1 MTALAPSAQA
11 CLEAWINCEN
21 LLAEIS
27 LRQPGYAHSLEKTL
41 DDCALMCME
50 TWQAIKSND
59 PNTRNMMLLCIGLC
73 EECADACNRYNDPFF
88 SQCARACRKCA
99 NRMADVSLQSVLLQ

>member
-1 MTALAPSAQA
+1 MTALAPAAQT

-27 LRQPGYAHSLEKTL
+27 LRQPGYAHSMEKTL
-41 DDCALMCME
+41 DDCAHLCME

-59 PNTRNMMLLCIGLC
+59 PDTRKMVLLCIGLC

-88 SQCARACRKCA
+88 GQCARACRKCA
-99 NRMADVSLQSVLLQ
+99 NRLTDISLQSVLLQ